1 MTATLRATSISR
13 PTASLLVAAL
23 AASLAVAGIIHFL
36 LMPDH
41 LVESTIFGLGFLG
54 AGIAQ
59 LGLAGG
65 VLLRPGRLLYAAI
78 IAISLTLVSL
88 YAFNVAVGLPFDG
101 SPNHTGVAHGGQGG
115 DGAHGDEAAV
125 DDEAGHNEAGHES
138 GNDGHESEGA
148 EAGHGESGL
157 VLGAGE
163 PVDVLGAG
171 TQAAQ
176 LAAIAFAVLL
186 LRHSRSR
193 PGAVSA

>member
-1 MTATLRATSISR
+1 MTATLRATSTSR
-13 PTASLLVAAL
+13 PTPSLLVAAL
-23 AASLAVAGIIHFL
+23 AASLAVAGILHCL

-41 LVESTIFGLGFLG
+41 FVKSTIFGLGFLG

-59 LGLAGG
+59 LGLAGA
-65 VLLRPGRLLYAAI
+65 VLLRPGRLVYAAI
-78 IAISLTLVSL
+78 IAISLTLMSL
-88 YAFNVAVGLPFDG
+88 YAFNVAVGLPFHG
-101 SPNHTGVAHGGQGG
+101 SGDHTEVAAGGHGE
-115 DGAHGDEAAV
+115 DVSHGDEAAV
-125 DDEAGHNEAGHES
+125 DD
-138 GNDGHESEGA
+138 

-176 LAAIAFAVLL
+176 LAAIAFAGLL
-186 LRHSRSR
+186 LRRSPSP

>member
-13 PTASLLVAAL
+13 PTPSLLVAAL
-23 AASLAVAGIIHFL
+23 AASLAVAGIIHCL

-41 LVESTIFGLGFLG
+41 FVESTTLGLGFLG

-59 LGLAGG
+59 LGLAGA
-65 VLLRPGRLLYAAI
+65 VLLRPGRLVYAAI
-78 IAISLTLVSL
+78 IVISLTLMSL
-88 YAFNVAVGLPFDG
+88 YAFNVAVGLPFHG
-101 SPNHTGVAHGGQGG
+101 SADHTEVAAGGHGG

-125 DDEAGHNEAGHES
+125 DDEAGHEP

-148 EAGHGESGL
+148 DAGHGESGL

-176 LAAIAFAVLL
+176 LAAIAFAGLL
-186 LRHSRSR
+186 LRRSPSR
-193 PGAVSA
+193 PGAVPT

>member
-13 PTASLLVAAL
+13 PPSSLLVAAL
-23 AASLAVAGIIHFL
+23 AASLAVAGIIHCL

-41 LVESTIFGLGFLG
+41 FVKSTIFGLGFLG

-59 LGLAGG
+59 LGLAGA
-65 VLLRPGRLLYAAI
+65 VLLRPGRLVYAAI
-78 IAISLTLVSL
+78 IAISLTLMSL
-88 YAFNVAVGLPFDG
+88 YAFNVAVGLPLHG
-101 SPNHTGVAHGGQGG
+101 SADHTEVAAGGHGG
-115 DGAHGDEAAV
+115 DGAHG

-186 LRHSRSR
+186 LMHSRSR

>member
-13 PTASLLVAAL
+13 PTPSLLVAAL
-23 AASLAVAGIIHFL
+23 AASLAVSGIIHCL

-41 LVESTIFGLGFLG
+41 FVKSTIFGLGFLG

-59 LGLAGG
+59 LGLAGV
-65 VLLRPGRLLYAAI
+65 VLLRPGRLVYAAI
-78 IAISLTLVSL
+78 IVISLTLMSL
-88 YAFNVAVGLPFDG
+88 YAFNVAVGLPFHG
-101 SPNHTGVAHGGQGG
+101 SADHTEVAAGGHDG

-125 DDEAGHNEAGHES
+125 DDEAGHNEAGHEP
-138 GNDGHESEGA
+138 GNDGHEAEGA

-176 LAAIAFAVLL
+176 LAAIAFAGLL
-186 LRHSRSR
+186 LRRSPSR
-193 PGAVSA
+193 PGAVST